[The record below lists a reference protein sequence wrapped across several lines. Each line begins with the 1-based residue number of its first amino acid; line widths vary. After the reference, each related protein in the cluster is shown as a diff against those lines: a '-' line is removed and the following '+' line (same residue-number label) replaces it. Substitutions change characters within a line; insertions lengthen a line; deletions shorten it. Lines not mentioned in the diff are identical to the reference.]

1 MSQLLKERSESRAL
15 ALDIAATAR
24 LKIYDEE
31 KEARLIEALMTSS
44 TNMAVNAITSG
55 FNQAQSSSKPNHN
68 LPRQ

>member
-31 KEARLIEALMTSS
+31 KEARLIEALMTGS

-55 FNQAQSSSKPNHN
+55 FNQARPSSKPNHD